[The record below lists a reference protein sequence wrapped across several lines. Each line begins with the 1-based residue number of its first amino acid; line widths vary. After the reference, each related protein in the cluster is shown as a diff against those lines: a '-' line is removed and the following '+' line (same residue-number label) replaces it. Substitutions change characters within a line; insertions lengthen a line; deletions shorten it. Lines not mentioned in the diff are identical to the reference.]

1 MSSAVPAD
9 VLLDEPCLAIRWD
22 RVHRCVHAEFKH
34 FATSA
39 EFRGGTT
46 KILDAIR
53 ARGATAVVSDNR
65 RLEGVTNLDQLWL
78 RDSWLPLAVAAGIN
92 RLAVVVARHGLG
104 KVATEAILGKFEKTA
119 FQTHMFDSLPEALKW
134 TSEP

>member
-1 MSSAVPAD
+1 MSSAAPVD
-9 VLLDEPCLAIRWD
+9 VLLDEPWLSIRWD
-22 RVHRCVHAEFKH
+22 RLHGCVRAEFKC

-65 RLEGVTNLDQLWL
+65 RLEGVTNLDQL
-78 RDSWLPLAVAAGIN
+78 
-92 RLAVVVARHGLG
+92 
-104 KVATEAILGKFEKTA
+104 
-119 FQTHMFDSLPEALKW
+119 
-134 TSEP
+134 